1 MLKVRKINL
10 LIFVLILCGSIKTSA
25 QNHLNSPYSRFGL
38 GDLMPRTSAGIAS
51 MGGTG
56 YTFQSATTVNFCN
69 PASYMGF
76 DTLSFLLDAAF
87 SWKNH
92 TLTASSTQKGATLKF
107 DYLSAG
113 FSFARWWKTAIGIQ
127 PYSIMNYSITEEK
140 TIDTAKQTLS
150 YIGDGGIN
158 EIFWGNS
165 FRLFKNFSLGVNVS
179 VLVGIYAK
187 NRIIEW
193 DNPYYFN
200 TKIENS
206 NKVRGAVITL
216 GAQYFIPVKEKGEF
230 GLGFVYTPP
239 IPIQSTETNTI
250 STYWGTGYNIT
261 KIENLY
267 SATPTKRSHAM
278 PTQIGGG
285 ISWGKK
291 NKYLIGIDATWKN
304 WSNYGIDNVNDSLSD
319 AYKISIGGNYT
330 PNHTSNKFFSRMT
343 FSLGAK
349 FEQTHL
355 SFKDGYLSLDGEPL
369 KQFGINFGFL
379 FPLKRSKTAF
389 GIVFE
394 YGQLGTIE
402 NNLIKENYFTAT
414 VNLRI
419 HERWYQR
426 KKLD

>member
-1 MLKVRKINL
+1 MLKIRKIYL
-10 LIFVLILCGSIKTSA
+10 LLFVVVLCGNVESAA

-38 GDLMPRTSAGIAS
+38 GDLMPRTSAGIAA

-56 YTFQSATTVNFCN
+56 YTYQSATTVNFAN
-69 PASYMGF
+69 PASYIGL

-92 TLTASSTQKGATLKF
+92 TLTASTIQRGATFKF

-113 FSFARWWKTAIGIQ
+113 FSFAKWWKTAIGIQ

-140 TIDTAKQTLS
+140 TIDTLTQTLS
-150 YIGDGGIN
+150 YIGDGGVN

-165 FRLFKNFSLGVNVS
+165 FRLFKNFSLGVNAS
-179 VLVGIYAK
+179 VLVGTYAK
-187 NRIIEW
+187 NRVIEW
-193 DNPYYFN
+193 GNPYDFN

-206 NKVRGAVITL
+206 NRIRGAVVTL
-216 GAQYFIPVKEKGEF
+216 GAQYFIPVKEKGDL
-230 GLGFVYTPP
+230 GLGFVYTLP
-239 IPIQSTETNTI
+239 IPVQSTETNTI
-250 STYWGTGYNIT
+250 STYWGKDYSTFQIDT
-261 KIENLY
+261 LY
-267 SATPTKRSHAM
+267 PETPIKHSHAM

-291 NKYLIGIDATWKN
+291 DKYFVGIDFTWKN
-304 WSNYGIDNVNDSLSD
+304 WSNYKFDGVKDPYLSD
-319 AYKISIGGNYT
+319 AYKISVGGNYT
-330 PNHTSNKFFSRMT
+330 PNYMSNKFFSRMT

-349 FEQTHL
+349 LEQTYLFLEGEQL
-355 SFKDGYLSLDGEPL
+355 S
-369 KQFGINFGFL
+369 QFGMNFGVL

-394 YGQLGTIE
+394 YGQLGTTV